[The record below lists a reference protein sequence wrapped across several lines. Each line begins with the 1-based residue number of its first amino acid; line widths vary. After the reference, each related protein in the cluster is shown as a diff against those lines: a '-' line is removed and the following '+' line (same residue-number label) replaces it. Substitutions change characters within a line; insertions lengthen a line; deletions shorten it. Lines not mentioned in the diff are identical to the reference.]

1 MILSAV
7 LYSAVAGLFFT
18 NSAIERS
25 ENRRL
30 GEMKA
35 GDLARIT
42 AASLLWP
49 AACAVVAYTVF
60 HESSRGLHGPAAQP
74 DETFA

>member
-1 MILSAV
+1 MIIPAV
-7 LYSAVAGLFFT
+7 LYSVVAGLFFT

-25 ENRRL
+25 ENARL

-35 GDLARIT
+35 LDLARIT
-42 AASLLWP
+42 ATSIFWP
-49 AACAVVAYTVF
+49 AACAVVAYTVLSD
-60 HESSRGLHGPAAQP
+60 SSRGLPGAAARQ